1 MLCDY
6 MTESA
11 DFEVWECDSGPYW
24 VVQLKAGL
32 LTMSTSDM
40 CDTGFQRMYNVKGC
54 TTSRAEM
61 PSHVC
66 TMYDAHCD
74 MGYHL

>member
-40 CDTGFQRMYNVKGC
+40 CGTGFQRMYNVKG
-54 TTSRAEM
+54 
-61 PSHVC
+61 
-66 TMYDAHCD
+66 
-74 MGYHL
+74 